1 MERDRQSS
9 KEPGSQHITAGDK
22 TVARRCSSP
31 TGQTHSG
38 NLDRRDRHRGR
49 VLVEAW
55 WIAKVALVNDPDPG
69 GPVRQVRLPNLDDLE
84 SAWQVVRAVS
94 QPTPLV
100 SSPVARGGFLKLE
113 TFQPTGSFKV
123 RGGLSAISALSP
135 KTRAVT
141 ASAGNHGL
149 GVAWASA
156 RLGRQATVVVP
167 LGSAPPKVEALSTYP
182 IELVEH
188 GSDYEESERYALELG
203 RAEGASFV
211 SPYNDPNVIAGQ
223 ATIGRELDS
232 QLSGDITVVA
242 PVGGGGLLSG
252 LALWARTRP
261 GVHLCGVESSESR
274 GVSAAVAAGR
284 IVRVA
289 VGETIADG
297 LAANIEPGSVTPALV
312 AGAQLVAVDDEELRA
327 AMRWLFA
334 RHGLVAEGS
343 GAAAV
348 AAVLGRKV
356 EVSGELVAV
365 VTGRN
370 VAAERYAKILRG
382 D

>member
-1 MERDRQSS
+1 VTRSDQLPLTPR
-9 KEPGSQHITAGDK
+9 P
-22 TVARRCSSP
+22 
-31 TGQTHSG
+31 
-38 NLDRRDRHRGR
+38 
-49 VLVEAW
+49 
-55 WIAKVALVNDPDPG
+55 
-69 GPVRQVRLPNLDDLE
+69 VRLPTLDDLE
-84 SAWQVVRAVS
+84 SAWQVVSSVLD
-94 QPTPLV
+94 PTPLV
-100 SSPVARGGFLKLE
+100 PSTVARDSFLKLE

-123 RGGLSAISALSP
+123 RGGLSAISALRP
-135 KTRAVT
+135 ETRAVT

-149 GVAWASA
+149 GVAWASGL
-156 RLGRQATVVVP
+156 LGRQATVVVP
-167 LGSAPPKVEALSTYP
+167 FHSSPPKVEALRTYP
-182 IELVEH
+182 VKLVEH
-188 GSDYEESERYALELG
+188 GDDYEEAERHALELG
-203 RAEGASFV
+203 RAPGASFV

-232 QLSGDITVVA
+232 QVPGDLTVVA

-252 LALWARTRP
+252 LALWARSRS
-261 GVHLCGVESSESR
+261 GVRLAGVESSESR

-284 IVRVA
+284 IVRVP

-297 LAANIEPGSVTPALV
+297 LAANLEPGSVTPGLV
-312 AGAQLVAVDDEELRA
+312 AEAQLVAVDDEELRA

-334 RHGLVAEGS
+334 CHGLVAEGS
-343 GAAAV
+343 GAAVV

-356 EVSGELVAV
+356 DVSGVLVVV